1 MMNTTPY
8 SGSLTAEQF
17 LFYEIRIASKLYA
30 QGVSV
35 DEAISRIKADNLFQY
50 PTEREIARMT
60 RACYRRLDALDNQC
74 LIQEISSAPT
84 EIAKQINLYAIMR
97 YNRLVW
103 DFMIQVIG
111 EKFRTQDFSFERKDL
126 NAFFS
131 RLQAQNDSV
140 AGWSSSTISKIKSVL
155 VRCLVETEYL
165 DHFKSTTL
173 NPVLLCEELEQ
184 GIRENNDAEVL
195 PAFNCFR

>member
-1 MMNTTPY
+1 MNTTPY

-184 GIRENNDAEVL
+184 GIRENNDTEVL

>member
-1 MMNTTPY
+1 MNTAPY

-50 PTEREIARMT
+50 PTEREVARMA
-60 RACYRRLDALDNQC
+60 RACYRRLDALNNQC

>member
-1 MMNTTPY
+1 MNTTPY

-50 PTEREIARMT
+50 PTEREVARMT
-60 RACYRRLDALDNQC
+60 RACYRRLDALNNQC

>member
-1 MMNTTPY
+1 MNTAPY

-50 PTEREIARMT
+50 PTEREVARMT